1 MTSTMPGWWLAY
13 GTYLTSQA
21 DLFLQS
27 GERRLATLLWSITA
41 RLTRPRTDRC
51 TSRFTEKKAHSA
63 LRLIG
68 TSTRLWT
75 KFQTTSCQTTLL
87 KMNPNKI
94 KKAGD
99 NATAAASFAKRT
111 QLLELNALQ
120 LHTDRETCSKAW
132 TKRPTM
138 LSIVL

>member
-1 MTSTMPGWWLAY
+1 M
-13 GTYLTSQA
+13 
-21 DLFLQS
+21 
-27 GERRLATLLWSITA
+27 
-41 RLTRPRTDRC
+41 
-51 TSRFTEKKAHSA
+51 SRFTEKKAHSA

-99 NATAAASFAKRT
+99 NATAAASFAERT
-111 QLLELNALQ
+111 QLLELSALQ
-120 LHTDRETCSKAW
+120 LHTDREICNKTW
-132 TKRPTM
+132 TKQPTM
-138 LSIVL
+138 LSTVLLSTWPRQLY